1 MIALQCSQSST
12 PSGDYEGERRGFATY
27 SVLWA
32 WHSYALQNS
41 MWDVHLCCFT
51 VCPTS
56 ESVIMTAGLIINLV
70 LQCWCTYL
78 VGTNLIQNPWDVD
91 TLDGLL
97 SFRSRVGHSAA
108 FADSVSFPSLI
119 SRVCDRWQFAFRHDT
134 NNSRRGFEAVLGN
147 RYHDPFHCWLSDL
160 YGGTYSMDFHCSQI
174 TCRKSLLHVEHLAHS
189 NAIVNTGR
197 L

>member
-1 MIALQCSQSST
+1 MALL
-12 PSGDYEGERRGFATY
+12 RFAKLNVGCASLLFY
-27 SVLWA
+27 SVSHVRERHHDGGFDHQSRPA
-32 WHSYALQNS
+32 
-41 MWDVHLCCFT
+41 
-51 VCPTS
+51 
-56 ESVIMTAGLIINLV
+56 V
-70 LQCWCTYL
+70 LTYL
-78 VGTNLIQNPWDVD
+78 VGTNLVQNPWDVD